1 MHARRS
7 GDRSGG
13 TTLEQAIAR
22 FLTYLTAERRASRH
36 TVDAYR
42 RDLEQLARFARE
54 KAAASADGRPA
65 PARGKVKTAGKA
77 PAAGGTQAAGKA
89 QTAGNSPAA
98 SNAHAPSEASAAGEA
113 PAAGEATAAGE
124 APTVDGL
131 DVLLLR
137 SWLGSLARTHAPAS
151 IARKVGAARALLR
164 YLERRGEVDKN
175 AAAQLALPKIRRP
188 LPTFLDVDAAA
199 EVMEIPGADTA
210 EGLRD
215 RAILETLYGA
225 GLRVSELC
233 GLDLAHV
240 DRQPSKASVRV
251 VGKGDKERIVPL
263 GSHALAAIERYLER
277 RAELADPTTGARDPR
292 ALFLSRRGARI
303 GVRRVQALVQRYGA
317 LGAGRA
323 DLHPHA
329 LRHTCA
335 THLLDGGADLR
346 AIQKLLGHASLAT
359 TQRYTHVSI
368 DHLLKVYDAAHPM
381 ARKRSPS

>member
-1 MHARRS
+1 MHVRRG
-7 GDRSGG
+7 GDRSGE

-36 TVDAYR
+36 TVAAYR

-54 KAAASADGRPA
+54 KAAANADHRSV
-65 PARGKVKTAGKA
+65 PARGKAQAAGKVPAAAGKVPAGKVPTGKA
-77 PAAGGTQAAGKA
+77 PAAGKV
-89 QTAGNSPAA
+89 PAA
-98 SNAHAPSEASAAGEA
+98 DQ
-113 PAAGEATAAGE
+113 AAGE
-124 APTVDGL
+124 APTAGEDTAVNGL

-175 AAAQLALPKIRRP
+175 AAAQLALPKVRRP

-240 DRQPSKASVRV
+240 DRRPADRASVRV
-251 VGKGDKERIVPL
+251 IGKGDKERIVPL

-277 RAELADPTTGARDPR
+277 RDELTDPATGARDPR

-317 LGAGRA
+317 LGAGRS

-381 ARKRSPS
+381 ARNAHPMARKRSPA

>member
-36 TVDAYR
+36 TVAAYR
-42 RDLEQLARFARE
+42 RDLEQLARFASE
-54 KAAASADGRPA
+54 KAAANADRRPA
-65 PARGKVKTAGKA
+65 PARGKAKAAGKA
-77 PAAGGTQAAGKA
+77 PAAGEALVAG
-89 QTAGNSPAA
+89 QTAVAG
-98 SNAHAPSEASAAGEA
+98 EASGSVAGDA
-113 PAAGEATAAGE
+113 PAAGD

-175 AAAQLALPKIRRP
+175 AAAQLALPKVRRP

-240 DRQPSKASVRV
+240 TRQPDRASVRV

>member
-1 MHARRS
+1 MHARQS

-36 TVDAYR
+36 TVAAYR
-42 RDLEQLARFARE
+42 RDLTQLARFARE
-54 KAAASADGRPA
+54 QSAADAER
-65 PARGKVKTAGKA
+65 RA
-77 PAAGGTQAAGKA
+77 PAARGQATRNKAARGNAKPGTAVR
-89 QTAGNSPAA
+89 
-98 SNAHAPSEASAAGEA
+98 GEA
-113 PAAGEATAAGE
+113 AQDAAARAEAAQDAAARAEAAQDAAARGEEPA
-124 APTVDGL
+124 VDGL

-137 SWLGSLARTHAPAS
+137 RWLGSLARTHAPAS

-175 AAAQLALPKIRRP
+175 AAAQLALPKVRRP

-199 EVMEIPGADTA
+199 EVMETPGAETA

-215 RAILETLYGA
+215 RALLETLYGA

-240 DRQPSKASVRV
+240 DRQPGRASVRV
-251 VGKGDKERIVPL
+251 VGKGDKERVVPL
-263 GSHALAAIERYLER
+263 GAHALAAIERYLER
-277 RAELADPTTGARDPR
+277 RDELADPTTGARDPR
-292 ALFLSRRGARI
+292 ALFLSRRGARL
-303 GVRRVQALVQRYGA
+303 GVRRVQELVHRYGA

-381 ARKRSPS
+381 ARKRSPA

>member
-54 KAAASADGRPA
+54 KAAANAEGRPA
-65 PARGKVKTAGKA
+65 PARTKAKAAGKT
-77 PAAGGTQAAGKA
+77 PAAGDALAAGKA
-89 QTAGNSPAA
+89 LAVGRAPAA
-98 SNAHAPSEASAAGEA
+98 SEA
-113 PAAGEATAAGE
+113 PAEGDATAAGD
-124 APTVDGL
+124 ATTVDGV

-137 SWLGSLARTHAPAS
+137 GWLGSLARTHAPAS

-164 YLERRGEVDKN
+164 FLERRGEVDKN
-175 AAAQLALPKIRRP
+175 AAAQLALPKVRRP

-240 DRQPSKASVRV
+240 DRQRDKASVRV
-251 VGKGDKERIVPL
+251 IGKGDKERVVPL

-277 RAELADPTTGARDPR
+277 RGELADPTTGARDPR

-346 AIQKLLGHASLAT
+346 AIQKVLGHASLAT

>member
-54 KAAASADGRPA
+54 KAAANAEGRPA
-65 PARGKVKTAGKA
+65 TARGKAKTAGKA
-77 PAAGGTQAAGKA
+77 PAAGVTQAASKA

-98 SNAHAPSEASAAGEA
+98 GDAHAAAEA

-124 APTVDGL
+124 APAVDGL

-303 GVRRVQALVQRYGA
+303 GVRRVQTLVQRYGA

>member
-36 TVDAYR
+36 TVAAYR

-54 KAAASADGRPA
+54 KAAANADHRPA
-65 PARGKVKTAGKA
+65 RARGKA
-77 PAAGGTQAAGKA
+77 PATGKA
-89 QTAGNSPAA
+89 PA
-98 SNAHAPSEASAAGEA
+98 PGEASAPGEA
-113 PAAGEATAAGE
+113 PSPDEATA
-124 APTVDGL
+124 VDGL

-175 AAAQLALPKIRRP
+175 AAAQLALPKVRRP

-199 EVMEIPGADTA
+199 EVMEIPGAETA

-215 RAILETLYGA
+215 RAMLETLYGA

-233 GLDLAHV
+233 GLDLTHV
-240 DRQPSKASVRV
+240 DRRPADRAAVRV

-277 RAELADPTTGARDPR
+277 RDELADPTTGARDPR

-381 ARKRSPS
+381 ARKRGPA